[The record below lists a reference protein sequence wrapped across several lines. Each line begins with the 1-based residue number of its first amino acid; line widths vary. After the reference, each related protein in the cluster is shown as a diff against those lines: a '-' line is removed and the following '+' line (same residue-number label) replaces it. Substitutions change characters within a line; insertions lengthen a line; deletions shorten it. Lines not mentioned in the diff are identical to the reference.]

1 MKRRA
6 FFGKDADFKRIFAEW
21 KKFKEETD
29 RWFGLNEYD
38 GKLSVWKA
46 LSEFIVSNWQKASK
60 CCTT

>member
-29 RWFGLNEYD
+29 RWFGLNEYTMESYLF
-38 GKLSVWKA
+38 GKL
-46 LSEFIVSNWQKASK
+46 
-60 CCTT
+60 